1 MSRSSHR
8 ALHLLPE
15 LCGLQLA
22 QAYEPGYVV
31 FVFCGYVSIG
41 SGLHADGSRERIWR
55 SVAVQDELASELK
68 TLDLELLRAHEPN

>member
-8 ALHLLPE
+8 AVHLLPE
-15 LCGLQLA
+15 LCSLQLA

-41 SGLHADGSRERIWR
+41 SGLHSYGNRGRIWPI
-55 SVAVQDELASELK
+55 VAVQDEPAYEPK
-68 TLDLELLRAHEPN
+68 TLEF